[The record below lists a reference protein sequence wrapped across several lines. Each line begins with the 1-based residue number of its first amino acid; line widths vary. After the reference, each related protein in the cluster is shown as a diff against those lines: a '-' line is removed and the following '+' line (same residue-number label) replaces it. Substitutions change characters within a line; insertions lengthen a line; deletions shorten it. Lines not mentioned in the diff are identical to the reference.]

1 MDRGRTQSG
10 QETLELALGLP
21 VVVFLIA
28 VLVQV
33 GIVVGDQVRVWHA
46 AREAVRVAAVDSDE
60 DHVRRA
66 AEAGGLSPLGL
77 EIDPAADYRV
87 QGEPVT
93 VNVSFS
99 GSRRVPLLGGL
110 IGARTR
116 VAEATMRLENP

>member
-1 MDRGRTQSG
+1 QSG
-10 QETLELALGLP
+10 QATLELALGLP
-21 VVVFLIA
+21 VVVVLIA

-33 GIVVGDQVRVWHA
+33 GIVVGDQIRVWHA

-60 DHVRRA
+60 NHVRRA
-66 AEAGGLSPLGL
+66 AEAGGLSPLEL
-77 EIDPAADYRV
+77 EVDPETAYRV

-99 GSRRVPLLGGL
+99 GSRRVPLLGNL
-110 IGARTR
+110 IGPRTL

>member
-10 QETLELALGLP
+10 QATLELALGLP

-46 AREAVRVAAVDSDE
+46 AREAVRVAAVDPDE

-66 AEAGGLSPLGL
+66 AEAGGLSPLEL

-99 GSRRVPLLGGL
+99 GSRRVPLLGGF
-110 IGARTR
+110 IGPRPL